1 MVKCADGT
9 MSKGGQGACS
19 SHGGIAKPK

>member
-1 MVKCADGT
+1 MVKCTDGT